1 MNACALCSRVTDPS
15 FRKAVLGCRPVW
27 FACALFLRGMR
38 LGNHLL
44 GQVRVLDLLGE
55 LTETRAETH
64 LTETN
69 DMDGF
74 VERFRAQQ
82 NTLAFYC
89 FAATVS
95 GCDCVSAC
103 LCVCVCVCVCTPPVS
118 LQFLTKCQKTL
129 KARSF
134 CEAVSLQTRG
144 SSITSPSFFIWQKH
158 RHRDAQ

>member
-1 MNACALCSRVTDPS
+1 MSTHETSPESDGVGRAAILAMNACALCSRVTDPS

-103 LCVCVCVCVCTPPVS
+103 LCVCVCVCVCVRRPS
-118 LQFLTKCQKTL
+118 AC
-129 KARSF
+129 
-134 CEAVSLQTRG
+134 
-144 SSITSPSFFIWQKH
+144 SS
-158 RHRDAQ
+158 